1 LPGTTIAERL
11 LQTDIPCLRV
21 SVVGTSCS
29 GKTTLARRISQAC
42 GIPHT
47 ELDAIHW
54 GPNWTEL
61 SVEDFRRAVAQ
72 VTAGE
77 AWVIDGNY
85 HVVRDIVWGR
95 ATHVVWLNLPFARV
109 FWQALTR
116 TAKRVAMQE
125 ELWAG
130 NRETPR
136 QVIFDRESILWWVL
150 RTYRRRRR
158 EYPQL
163 FQDPRYTHLKVY
175 ELCNN
180 AQTQAMLDE
189 LGQGR
194 LP

>member
-1 LPGTTIAERL
+1 MSH
-11 LQTDIPCLRV
+11 LRV

-42 GIPHT
+42 AIPHF

-61 SVEDFRRAVAQ
+61 NPEAFRLAVAQ
-72 VTAGE
+72 ATSGE

-95 ATHVVWLNLPFARV
+95 ATHVAWLNLPFTRV

-116 TAKRVAMQE
+116 TVKRVTTRQ

-130 NRETPR
+130 NRETIR
-136 QVIFDRESILWWVL
+136 QVIFDHESILWWVL
-150 RTYRRRRR
+150 RTYHRRRR

-163 FQDPRYTHLKVY
+163 FQEPQNAHLKVY
-175 ELCNN
+175 ELRNA

-189 LGQGR
+189 LVAYQTID
-194 LP
+194 

>member
-1 LPGTTIAERL
+1 MHSP
-11 LQTDIPCLRV
+11 QTAIPCLRV

-42 GIPHT
+42 GIPHF

-61 SVEDFRRAVAQ
+61 SVEDFRQAVTQ

-77 AWVIDGNY
+77 AWAIDGNY
-85 HVVRDIVWGR
+85 HVVRDIVWSR
-95 ATHVVWLNLPFARV
+95 ATHVAWLNLPFTRV

-116 TAKRVAMQE
+116 TVRRVAMQE

-130 NRETPR
+130 NRETAR

-163 FQDPRYTHLKVY
+163 FREPQYAHLKVY
-175 ELCNN
+175 ELRSA
-180 AQTQAMLDE
+180 AQTQTMLDE
-189 LGQGR
+189 LVAYQTID
-194 LP
+194 

>member
-1 LPGTTIAERL
+1 MANP
-11 LQTDIPCLRV
+11 RV

-29 GKTTLARRISQAC
+29 GKTTLARCISQAC
-42 GIPHT
+42 GLPHF

-61 SVEDFRRAVAQ
+61 SVEDFRQAVRR

-85 HVVRDIVWGR
+85 HVVRDIVWSR
-95 ATHVVWLNLPFARV
+95 ATHVAWLNLPFRRV

-116 TAKRVAMQE
+116 TTKRVVERQ

-130 NRETPR
+130 NRETAR
-136 QVIFDRESILWWVL
+136 QVIFDRDSILWWVL

-163 FQDPRYTHLKVY
+163 FQDPQYVHLKVY
-175 ELCNN
+175 ELRN
-180 AQTQAMLDE
+180 QAEIQEMLDE
-189 LGQGR
+189 LGAYQIID
-194 LP
+194 